1 MRIYIKLNLKWND
14 TNVTYI
20 LKKNYYHYIKMKNT
34 TVPKSN
40 RKTCKMD
47 TFKHK
52 YTCIYMTTHFSGFEL
67 LKSGGVKLDSWH
79 QTFPISWL
87 RNPTQWLT
95 IYRKAVVIPNSDVF
109 SLNRYRCDGTRGS
122 CWCYWKLIGNGFVML
137 RRYSVTIERLKEV
150 MATSILITN
159 CI

>member
-1 MRIYIKLNLKWND
+1 MEADNSFQL
-14 TNVTYI
+14 
-20 LKKNYYHYIKMKNT
+20 
-34 TVPKSN
+34 S
-40 RKTCKMD
+40 
-47 TFKHK
+47 
-52 YTCIYMTTHFSGFEL
+52 TCIYMTTHFSGFEL
-67 LKSGGVKLDSWH
+67 LKSGGVKLDSWD

-122 CWCYWKLIGNGFVML
+122 CYWKLIGNGIVML

-150 MATSILITN
+150 MATWILITN
-159 CI
+159 LKTKSKSMGNVYMTSHFLEFLQVLQ